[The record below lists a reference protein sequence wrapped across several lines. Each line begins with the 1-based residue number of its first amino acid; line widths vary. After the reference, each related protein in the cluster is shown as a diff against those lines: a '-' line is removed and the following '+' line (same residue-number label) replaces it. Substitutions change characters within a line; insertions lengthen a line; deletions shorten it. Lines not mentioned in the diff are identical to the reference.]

1 MMGDPFCRDVV
12 SEGFIL
18 WHVQL
23 VRDFVCE
30 GLSLKGHVCGESRLG
45 GFGMWGSSLW
55 GEASVLFRVCV
66 RFAEGGPHEPKLCHE
81 KFRDTPEKDGLRPR
95 WRP

>member
-55 GEASVLFRVCV
+55 GRRPFFLGSVLGSPKEDPTSPNCV
-66 RFAEGGPHEPKLCHE
+66 TRNLE
-81 KFRDTPEKDGLRPR
+81 TPLRR
-95 WRP
+95 MG

>member
-45 GFGMWGSSLW
+45 GVWNVGVQPV
-55 GEASVLFRVCV
+55 GEASVLLRVCV